1 MKWIILLL
9 AVALPAQADWF
20 QFRPC
25 GFGHDIE
32 TVPLAKDIAPEYIP
46 SPNLLTILW
55 WAPRT
60 SVVRIVELQAQP
72 GKMKCSWVA
81 INGDEYLVQGS
92 ARELYDY
99 VVKKRLRRLPE

>member
-1 MKWIILLL
+1 MKWAILLM
-9 AVALPAQADWF
+9 AVSISAQADWF
-20 QFRPC
+20 RFRPC

-32 TVPLAKDIAPEYIP
+32 TVQLKKGMMPEYIP

-60 SVVRIVELQAQP
+60 AVVRIVELQAEP

-81 INGDEYLVQGS
+81 INNDEYLVQGS
-92 ARELYDY
+92 AKELYDY
-99 VVKKRLRRLPE
+99 VVERRMQRLPN